1 MRFRRRALRNGVAAA
16 GVALTMALTPATPA
30 AASTDSDVRFDTGQA
45 PAGPEQP
52 VETTGEITRMTP
64 VPANGRVS
72 CYGYYGTFKAG
83 TEVMVVDW
91 ATSSDE
97 CFGIATDRTIW
108 HTWPGSGGWTP
119 MPGNGHADYIYPFID
134 EDPDGYRVVVV
145 HIPSAPRYWWCQ
157 NYYPSVGWTGD
168 WYDCTP

>member
-1 MRFRRRALRNGVAAA
+1 VVAA
-16 GVALTMALTPATPA
+16 
-30 AASTDSDVRFDTGQA
+30 
-45 PAGPEQP
+45 QP
-52 VETTGEITRMTP
+52 MGTNGTITRMTP

-72 CYGYYGTFKAG
+72 CYGYYGTFKVG

-119 MPGNGHADYIYPFID
+119 MPGNGHADYIYDYIV
-134 EDPDGYRVVVV
+134 EGSDGFRAISVY
-145 HIPSAPRYWWCQ
+145 IPSAPSYFWCQ
-157 NYYPSVGWTGD
+157 NYTPATGWTGD